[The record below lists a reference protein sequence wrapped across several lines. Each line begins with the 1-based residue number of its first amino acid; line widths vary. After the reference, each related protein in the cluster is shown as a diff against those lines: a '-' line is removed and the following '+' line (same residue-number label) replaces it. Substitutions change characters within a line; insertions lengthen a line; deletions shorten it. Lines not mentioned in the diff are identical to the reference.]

1 MSGSWY
7 DTAQI
12 CLNGHCT
19 NDAIRSAPSLSQD
32 FCDKCGASTITACP
46 SCHTP
51 IHGYYHVPGVISLGF
66 EYSPPSYCHKCGA
79 PYPWTEARLQAAR
92 ELADE
97 LDDLTPEEREA
108 LKGSLDDLVAD
119 TPRTALAATRFKK
132 LVSKAGP
139 AVADGFKEMLIE
151 IVTESAK
158 RLLWP

>member
-1 MSGSWY
+1 MDVRPY
-7 DTAQI
+7 
-12 CLNGHCT
+12 
-19 NDAIRSAPSLSQD
+19 
-32 FCDKCGASTITACP
+32 
-46 SCHTP
+46 
-51 IHGYYHVPGVISLGF
+51 VP
-66 EYSPPSYCHKCGA
+66 PKYCHGCGK
-79 PYPWTEARLQAAR
+79 PHPWTEATLEAAR
-92 ELADE
+92 DLADE

-108 LKGSLDDLVAD
+108 IKGSLDDLVTD